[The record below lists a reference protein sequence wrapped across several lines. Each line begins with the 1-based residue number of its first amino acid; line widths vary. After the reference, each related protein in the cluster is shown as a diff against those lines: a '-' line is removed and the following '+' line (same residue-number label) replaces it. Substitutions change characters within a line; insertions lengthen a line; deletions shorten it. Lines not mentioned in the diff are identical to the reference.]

1 MRNFTLESATDAYRE
16 TREKL
21 RQAEIALKDQRET
34 VAALRRALPAE
45 TTIPEAYVFTE
56 AAANGPRPVALAD
69 LFADDRRALIVIHFM
84 WAPQDARPCPMC
96 AMWADGFN
104 AVAPH
109 VAQKAPMVVI
119 AKQDAAQIQDYA
131 DGRGWANLR
140 FLSSGGTRFNR
151 DFAMEDENESQWPGV
166 SIFLRGDDGSVRHF
180 YTAGAIMGDDNYR
193 GMDLYSPVWN
203 LFDLLPNG
211 RGDWM
216 PGLSYET

>member
-34 VAALRRALPAE
+34 VAALRRSLSAE
-45 TTIPEAYVFTE
+45 TAVPENYVFTE
-56 AAANGPRPVALAD
+56 ATANGPRPVALAD
-69 LFADDRRALIVIHFM
+69 LFADDKPALIVIHFM

-96 AMWADGFN
+96 TMWTDGYN

-119 AKQDAAQIQDYA
+119 AKQDAAQIQDFA
-131 DGRGWANLR
+131 AGRGWTDLR
-140 FLSSGGTRFNR
+140 VLSSGGTRFNR
-151 DFAMEDENESQWPGV
+151 DFAMEDENESQLPGV
-166 SIFLRGDDGSVRHF
+166 SIFLRGDGGSVRHF
-180 YTAGAIMGDDNYR
+180 FTVSAIMGDDNYR

-203 LFDLLPNG
+203 LFDLLPDG

-216 PGLSYET
+216 PGLSYPT